1 MDHGFHSYVESPE
14 GISGFLA
21 SGNVS
26 SSFQHSRALCWRA
39 MLQCYS
45 WHDKLFGASVSVE
58 SLSHNSWILWVS
70 LKLWYPKSIGSWSVW
85 NYGSPLK
92 SGKELRAETGRNS
105 HEPRESGQKTKEIW
119 YVWHFYLSMTLAC
132 YCRKHIPVLIM
143 VLHILSMFY
152 LYLVKVLEI
161 IPWFWVNYDVSL
173 TWIKV
178 IWGMIALTI
187 PY

>member
-1 MDHGFHSYVESPE
+1 MDLMGFSETMVPQIH
-14 GISGFLA
+14 
-21 SGNVS
+21 
-26 SSFQHSRALCWRA
+26 R
-39 MLQCYS
+39 
-45 WHDKLFGASVSVE
+45 
-58 SLSHNSWILWVS
+58 
-70 LKLWYPKSIGSWSVW
+70 WSVW

-178 IWGMIALTI
+178 IWGWLPLLSLINHDSQGSGEQWGRDEIYPDGHTE
-187 PY
+187 PS